1 MSSAEVNAA
10 HVLDFVFLELLS
22 HHRISAYL
30 TARFIFA
37 SGRLYSHTSKSL
49 KNHLNLSRGER
60 CSKRRFSAFHLVG
73 YQLKVLTIYSD
84 NKSVCGTQ
92 YILAI

>member
-30 TARFIFA
+30 TEGFIFA
-37 SGRLYSHTSKSL
+37 SGRLHSHTSKSL
-49 KNHLNLSRGER
+49 K
-60 CSKRRFSAFHLVG
+60 
-73 YQLKVLTIYSD
+73 
-84 NKSVCGTQ
+84 KSLESFKG
-92 YILAI
+92 

>member
-49 KNHLNLSRGER
+49 K
-60 CSKRRFSAFHLVG
+60 
-73 YQLKVLTIYSD
+73 
-84 NKSVCGTQ
+84 KSLESFKG
-92 YILAI
+92 